1 VASFGIQSF
10 KIKNV
15 EFKPVIR
22 AHLFFS
28 LGFKLDNRLYSH
40 EAVVKVTSH
49 VAADSIRCP
58 RFDLVRVFEKH
69 LAASLLETSVV
80 PEMHLK
86 LTEISEAAFI
96 GRVELE
102 CLDVGATTLIVLF
115 ILAVQ
120 DAHHVPASEVA
131 HILE

>member
-1 VASFGIQSF
+1 M
-10 KIKNV
+10 
-15 EFKPVIR
+15 
-22 AHLFFS
+22 
-28 LGFKLDNRLYSH
+28 
-40 EAVVKVTSH
+40 
-49 VAADSIRCP
+49 
-58 RFDLVRVFEKH
+58 
-69 LAASLLETSVV
+69 ETSVV

-96 GRVELE
+96 SRVELE

-120 DAHHVPASEVA
+120 DAHNVPASEVA